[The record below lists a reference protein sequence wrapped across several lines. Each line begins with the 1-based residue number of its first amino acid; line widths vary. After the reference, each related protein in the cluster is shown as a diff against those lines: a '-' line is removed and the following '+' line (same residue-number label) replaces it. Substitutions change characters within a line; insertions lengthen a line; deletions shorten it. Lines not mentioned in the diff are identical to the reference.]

1 MNPRNRSINSDP
13 VRPVW
18 ARAADVLI
26 LLLALAAVYVTVF
39 GGTTA
44 GTVFSMS
51 TQLTKERPVNI
62 AHRGASA
69 YAPEHTI
76 AAYELALDMGADYVE
91 QDLQLTKDG
100 VLVCLHDATLERTTN
115 VEDIF
120 PGRSVAVA
128 SKQGT
133 KHTWPVSDFTVSEI
147 RQLDAGSWFSSK
159 FIGEKIPT
167 FQEVIDRVQR
177 DERNVGL
184 YFETKNPEEYDKL
197 GLNMEKEVVRVLAA
211 NGFKSEAVR
220 ARTPVFVQSF
230 SAKSLK
236 RFRSLVGHTYPLVQL
251 IGYPESD
258 EMLTEKGIRQ
268 VSMYASGVGVALPI
282 LLDDLSKAFLIRQ
295 AGLELHP
302 YTVNADRV
310 PKKFLDASQY
320 MTFLFNE
327 VGATGVFTD
336 NPDLFPLLR

>member
-1 MNPRNRSINSDP
+1 VSFAFRIIQVSI
-13 VRPVW
+13 
-18 ARAADVLI
+18 LC
-26 LLLALAAVYVTVF
+26 VF
-39 GGTTA
+39 GA
-44 GTVFSMS
+44 VIVKYVAIEPE
-51 TQLTKERPVNI
+51 LTKERPLNI

-69 YAPEHTI
+69 YAPEHTMV
-76 AAYELALDMGADYVE
+76 AYELALDMGADYVE

-115 VEDIF
+115 VEVIF
-120 PGRSVAVA
+120 PERCVEVA
-128 SKQGT
+128 SNQGPKQA
-133 KHTWPVSDFTVSEI
+133 WPVSDFTAAEI
-147 RQLDAGSWFSSK
+147 RQLDAGSWFSPK

-177 DERNVGL
+177 DERKVGL
-184 YFETKNPEEYDKL
+184 YFETKEPEAYDKL
-197 GLNMEKEVVRVLAA
+197 GLNMEEEVVRLLDS
-211 NGFKSEAVR
+211 NGFKSEAVL
-220 ARTPVFVQSF
+220 ACTPVFVQSF
-230 SAKSLK
+230 SAKSLR

-251 IGYPESD
+251 IGYEESC
-258 EMLTEKGIRQ
+258 EMFTENGIRQ

-282 LLDDLSKAFLIRQ
+282 LLDDLSKATLIRQ

-310 PKKFLDASQY
+310 PEKFLDASQY

-336 NPDLFPLLR
+336 NPDLFPLFR

>member
-1 MNPRNRSINSDP
+1 MNPRNHSTNLDP

-18 ARAADVLI
+18 ARATDVLI

-39 GGTTA
+39 GGTTT

-51 TQLTKERPVNI
+51 TQLTKKRPVNI

-184 YFETKNPEEYDKL
+184 YFET
-197 GLNMEKEVVRVLAA
+197 
-211 NGFKSEAVR
+211 
-220 ARTPVFVQSF
+220 
-230 SAKSLK
+230 
-236 RFRSLVGHTYPLVQL
+236 
-251 IGYPESD
+251 
-258 EMLTEKGIRQ
+258 
-268 VSMYASGVGVALPI
+268 
-282 LLDDLSKAFLIRQ
+282 
-295 AGLELHP
+295 
-302 YTVNADRV
+302 
-310 PKKFLDASQY
+310 
-320 MTFLFNE
+320 
-327 VGATGVFTD
+327 
-336 NPDLFPLLR
+336 